1 MQRAGGRMA
10 TNRGFTGS
18 TNRSRRPALPSA
30 LLAGAL
36 LLVFAS
42 TGPVL
47 GAVVN
52 KIMATVDGKPVTL
65 YEFKTF
71 MASSPV
77 AAQAGRE
84 RAEDVLD
91 ALITTRLIELEITD
105 KGIVIGDP
113 EIDNYINQIRQ
124 QNQISEQQLFEALSN
139 QGITPQSYRK
149 QIREELQRAQLI
161 NREIR
166 GKVSITPEDVQ
177 RYYEANLADY
187 AKPPEVTVSH
197 IVVRLA
203 EGAPEP
209 EVARVAAKAKEI
221 RATLD
226 GGADFAATA
235 RQYSE
240 DPAAEGGGSLGTFR
254 VGSMLE
260 ALDEAVR
267 DLEVGRYSQPVRSA
281 VGIHIVR
288 LDARS
293 DETHTP
299 IDELSEGIREKLYN
313 EALESRY
320 ARWLTEDLRERHHI
334 EMLE

>member
-1 MQRAGGRMA
+1 MA
-10 TNRGFTGS
+10 CNRCLTTA
-18 TNRSRRPALPSA
+18 TNRSRRPALPHS
-30 LLAGAL
+30 LLAGAVL
-36 LLVFAS
+36 LAFAS
-42 TGPVL
+42 TGPAL
-47 GAVVN
+47 GVVVD
-52 KIMATVDGKPVTL
+52 KIMATIDGKPLTL

-77 AAQAGRE
+77 AAQAVRE

-91 ALITTRLIELEITD
+91 ALITTRLIELEISD

-113 EIDNYINQIRQ
+113 EIDNYISQIRQ
-124 QNQISEQQLFEALSN
+124 KNQISEQQLFEALRN
-139 QGITPQSYRK
+139 QGITRESYRT

-177 RYYEANLADY
+177 RYYEANLGDY

-197 IVVRLA
+197 IVLRLA
-203 EGAPEP
+203 EDAPES
-209 EVARVAAKAKEI
+209 EVARVEAKAKEI
-221 RATLD
+221 RAALD
-226 GGADFAATA
+226 GGADFAETA

-240 DPAAEGGGSLGTFR
+240 DPAAEGGGVLGTFR

-260 ALDEAVR
+260 DLEEAVR
-267 DLEVGRYSQPVRSA
+267 DLEVGQYSQPVRSG
-281 VGIHIVR
+281 VGVHIVR
-288 LDARS
+288 LDARTG
-293 DETHTP
+293 ETHTP
-299 IDELSEGIREKLYN
+299 IAELSDEIREKLYN